1 MKPRERMLRAGP
13 EALSNEELI
22 AILLRTGSEDK
33 GVLELA
39 RDILKAFPKLSDL
52 VSASLQE
59 IMRIKGVGMAK
70 ATAIKAAVELG
81 KRLHTEITEKPKRL
95 KSVKDVLDFCLDMRF
110 ASEEKLRI
118 IGVDSALHY
127 TAHRDFPGF
136 SSGVSVQM
144 RDVMRFLIR
153 IGADGFFA
161 VHNHRSNPKPSRED
175 EIFTSKLLEAGDI
188 LGVRLIDHVIISP
201 KGYYSFSEEGNGWIS
216 RTRG

>member
-1 MKPRERMLRAGP
+1 MKPRERMMKAGP

-22 AILLRTGSEDK
+22 AILLRTGAEDK

-39 RDILKAFPKLSDL
+39 REILKVFPKLSDL
-52 VSASLQE
+52 ASATLQE
-59 IMRIKGVGMAK
+59 IMKIRGIGVAK

-95 KSVKDVLDFCLDMRF
+95 KSVKDLLDFCLDMKF

-118 IGVDSALHY
+118 IGVDNSLSY
-127 TAHRDFPGF
+127 IAHRDFPGF

-144 RDVMRFLIR
+144 KDVMRYLIR

-161 VHNHRSNPKPSRED
+161 VHNHRSVPKPSRED
-175 EIFTSKLLEAGDI
+175 EIFTSKLAEAGDI
-188 LGVRLIDHVIISP
+188 LGVKLIDHVIISP
-201 KGYYSFSEEGNGWIS
+201 KGHYSFLEEGSEWIS
-216 RTRG
+216 RIRG